1 VQTIVTGA
9 AGFIGRTLV
18 SALLDAG
25 DTVVAIDR
33 DPRLDREPAPD
44 RPGLTRL
51 TADLVERDVA
61 VRDALASADRVFHL
75 AGCPGVRDARPGIE
89 ARRHHDNVLATS
101 AVLADV
107 PASTP
112 LVVTSSSSVY
122 GGARGSR
129 PSAESDQ
136 LRPRGG
142 YARSKI
148 DAERLCDARIKAG
161 APTVITRPFTVAGE
175 GQRPDMA
182 LALWIAAARAGRPLR
197 LLGSDQRTRDITDVR
212 HAARVLIAL
221 SENGAPGLVNLG
233 TGTGHTLA
241 AMVAAVAAAL
251 DTDVRTYVEPASD
264 VEPSDTLADTRALR
278 SRIGWVPETD
288 LPALVA
294 RQAAAEL
301 VAVLP

>member
-1 VQTIVTGA
+1 MQTIVTGA

-33 DPRLDREPAPD
+33 EP
-44 RPGLTRL
+44 RPGGELELGHSRLTWL
-51 TADLVERDVA
+51 TADLVQRDEV
-61 VRDALASADRVFHL
+61 VRDRLASADRVFHL

-89 ARRHHDNVLATS
+89 IRRHHDNVLATA

-107 PASTP
+107 PVSTP

-129 PSAESDQ
+129 PSAETDP

-148 DAERLCDARIKAG
+148 DAERLCHARIQAG
-161 APTVITRPFTVAGE
+161 APTVVTRPFTVAGE

-212 HAARVLIAL
+212 HAAHVLIAL
-221 SENGAPGLVNLG
+221 SESGAPGLVNLG

-241 AMVAAVAAAL
+241 AMVVAVAAAL
-251 DTDVRTYVEPASD
+251 DTEVRTYVVPASD

-288 LPALVA
+288 LTALVA

-301 VAVLP
+301 VAALP